1 MAVVKRLEERF
12 SQESPS
18 RELVYEDRNAKVIRF
33 YLKKGQEIKPH
44 RSPSSVFISILEGK
58 LSFFI
63 GCEGKEETLDAGST
77 VFYEPE
83 ELHGFKALEDSVVE
97 AVITP
102 NPSLSRVKP
111 T

>member
-1 MAVVKRLEERF
+1 MAKVVRLEGKFSER
-12 SQESPS
+12 SPF
-18 RELVYEDRNAKVIRF
+18 RELVYEDTNARVIRF
-33 YLKKGQEIKPH
+33 YLREGQEIRPH
-44 RSPSSVFISILEGK
+44 RSPSSVFISVLSGK

-63 GCEGKEETLDAGST
+63 GREGKEETLDAGST

-83 ELHGFKALEDSVVE
+83 ELHGFKALEDSVAE

-102 NPSLSRVKP
+102 KA